1 MLHVLIAGK
10 KILLDIFVLKLFLI
24 VLQLM
29 SFLVIIKCALVA
41 LLAHIYQELVVSLAI
56 KVALL
61 AVMQVDVLLASHI
74 KALLMEHVLPYAQ
87 VAAFL
92 VQIKHT
98 AMLVI
103 KDSLL
108 SKENAVAVVFLA
120 RAAIQI
126 ISLSALLA
134 LLAYFS
140 SIQFVFP
147 V

>member
-1 MLHVLIAGK
+1 MLQLLIAGK
-10 KILLDIFVLKLFLI
+10 EIVLDIFVLKLFLI

-41 LLAHIYQELVVSLAI
+41 LLAHIYQEVVVSLAI

-98 AMLVI
+98 AMLVT
-103 KDSLL
+103 KDS
-108 SKENAVAVVFLA
+108 
-120 RAAIQI
+120 
-126 ISLSALLA
+126 
-134 LLAYFS
+134 
-140 SIQFVFP
+140 
-147 V
+147 